1 MERQKFSPVLLCQS
15 LHNKVCLNQ
24 NRTEFF
30 KTVLAINFPI
40 LVLWWC
46 DKGKNMYRIPCIP
59 ITSSLVVPLK
69 ELSKLKNIE

>member
-46 DKGKNMYRIPCIP
+46 DKGKKYVRDSMYTYHIFIGCTAKRA
-59 ITSSLVVPLK
+59 
-69 ELSKLKNIE
+69 E